1 MATKQKYAATKK
13 SATKKKSISKK
24 KTKSFKS
31 NEPDSTFFLK
41 LVIFLILGSQWIYF
55 ENFPEW
61 QIPIPVGL
69 ILGLV
74 FASHEHFQIDRK
86 IEYAVLLIATFAAF
100 WLPLGLVI
108 NL

>member
-1 MATKQKYAATKK
+1 MT
-13 SATKKKSISKK
+13 TKKKPASKK
-24 KTKSFKS
+24 RTSPKKTALKSWS
-31 NEPDSTFFLK
+31 VEPDSTFFLK
-41 LVIFLILGSQWIYF
+41 LVVFLILGSQWIYI
-55 ENFPEW
+55 ESYPDW

-74 FASHEHFQIDRK
+74 FATHEHFQIDRK

-108 NL
+108 QI